1 MMTAKEYLQQVGR
14 LDEKIRQLEREIEAL
29 RATESSLRSPW
40 PDGLPRGT
48 GIGDPVGREAARVAD
63 KIRGLEERVMRKRGE
78 LFAKRLEVIETLGE
92 MKDPTLNR
100 LLWAKYVDG
109 QTWEQI
115 AVDLSYTYRHIINLH
130 GKALEAMEE
139 ILERR
144 TL

>member
-1 MMTAKEYLQQVGR
+1 MTAKEYLQQVGR

-29 RATESSLRSPW
+29 RAAEASLRSPW

-144 TL
+144 QI

>member
-14 LDEKIRQLEREIEAL
+14 LDEKIRQLEREIEGL
-29 RATESSLRSPW
+29 RAAEVSLRSPW

-48 GIGDPVGREAARVAD
+48 GIGDPVGREAALVAD

-78 LFAKRLEVIETLGE
+78 LFSKRLEVIETLGE
-92 MKDPTLNR
+92 MTDPTLNR